1 MIQNKKS
8 NYKIFTPY
16 ILLIP
21 SLVFSVGILFYPT
34 IKMVQYSFLN
44 WTFGKAY
51 ETAEWNGINNYI
63 WIFNSP
69 SSSLYHALYLTITYT
84 VLSVIAELV
93 IGLIVAVILNR
104 NNVLGRSTLLTGFMI
119 PTLLM
124 PVMVGMMWRMYMYPN
139 GILSYFLRLFGMN
152 INWYTADWAL
162 PAVILIEIWQFTP
175 FFIISFVAGLRAIP
189 TEVIDASVVDGASGW
204 SQFINISL
212 PYLKPIIVVTVMIRS
227 LWIIKSFDV
236 IYTMFTG
243 GPGSATEILGL
254 SIYRALFMYRN
265 IGRSASLSVILAIL
279 SLIVTYMFLKFI
291 YRSRESSERS
301 NSN

>member
-1 MIQNKKS
+1 MTQYKKN

-21 SLVFSVGILFYPT
+21 SFVFSVGILFYPT

-44 WTFGKAY
+44 WSFGKPY
-51 ETAEWNGINNYI
+51 ETAEWNGINNYL

-84 VLSVIAELV
+84 VISVIAELV
-93 IGLIVAVILNR
+93 IGLMIAVIFNR
-104 NNVLGRSTLLTGFMI
+104 NNIIGRPILLTGFMI

-139 GILSYFLRLFGMN
+139 GVLSYFLKIFGLN
-152 INWYTADWAL
+152 INWYTAEWAM

-175 FFIISFVAGLRAIP
+175 FFIISFVAGLSAIP
-189 TEVIDASVVDGASGW
+189 KEIQDASAVDGASGW
-204 SQFINISL
+204 SHFINISL

-254 SIYRALFMYRN
+254 SIYRALSMSRN

-279 SLIVTYMFLKFI
+279 TLIVTYMFMRFI
-291 YRSRESSERS
+291 YRSRESSESS

>member
-8 NYKIFTPY
+8 TYKIFTPY

-21 SLVFSVGILFYPT
+21 SLIFSVGILFYPT

-44 WTFGKAY
+44 WSFGKAY
-51 ETAEWNGINNYI
+51 ETAEWTGINNYI

-84 VLSVIAELV
+84 ILSVIAELV
-93 IGLIVAVILNR
+93 IGLIVAVMLNR
-104 NNVLGRSTLLTGFMI
+104 NNVLGRPILLTGFMI

-139 GILSYFLRLFGMN
+139 GILSYFFRLFDMN
-152 INWYTADWAL
+152 INWYTAEWAL

-189 TEVIDASVVDGASGW
+189 TEVIDASIVDGASGW

-279 SLIVTYMFLKFI
+279 TLIVTYMFMRFI
-291 YRSRESSERS
+291 YRSRESSESS